1 MRGEPTSY
9 RQEAL
14 KSCKE
19 RREDK
24 ERKQRDGYEGMSRE
38 EMMAWHTMN
47 DKTKRDERSRM
58 IDAQMVDEQERDER
72 EQWKEKWLWKW
83 LWKKQL
89 GEMSEREM
97 SVWDDGREMRE
108 EVQPFGC
115 ASTAK

>member
-1 MRGEPTSY
+1 MRSA
-9 RQEAL
+9 R
-14 KSCKE
+14 K
-19 RREDK
+19 REDK
-24 ERKQRDGYEGMSRE
+24 ERMQRAGYEGKSKE
-38 EMMAWHTMN
+38 EQVAWLSMN
-47 DKTKRDERSRM
+47 DRMKMDERSRM
-58 IDAQMVDEQERDER
+58 IDEKREEQERDER

-89 GEMSEREM
+89 GEMNEREV